1 MRTYLECIPC
11 FLRQSLDGAKL
22 VSTDRGLQEKVLRE
36 VLERASKMDL
46 SDNPPA
52 MAQYIHRLIRQ
63 HVNND
68 DPYRQIK
75 QKYNQWALELYP
87 YLKER
92 INVSDEPLGV
102 ALRLALAGNIIDFG
116 ANGGLTADQAQV
128 TIEQALSVPLPGGA
142 LEHFTRATGQAQR
155 ILYIGDNAGEIVFD
169 RLLLEELPREKITF
183 AVRGGPVINDV
194 TREDAQMTGITE
206 IVEVIDT
213 GSDAPG
219 VILESSS
226 ETFKRCFEQSEI
238 IISKGQGNFESLNE
252 VPKRAIFLLKA
263 KCPVI
268 ADHLQC
274 RIGDWIL
281 QIENQLYIQEV
292 NAG

>member
-22 VSTDRGLQEKVLRE
+22 VSSDRGLQEKVLRE
-36 VLERASKMDL
+36 VLERASQMDL
-46 SDNPPA
+46 SENPPA
-52 MAQYIHRLIRQ
+52 MAQYIHRLIR
-63 HVNND
+63 HHINND

-92 INVSDEPLGV
+92 ITVSDEPLGV
-102 ALRLALAGNIIDFG
+102 ALRLAMAGNIIDFG
-116 ANGGLTADQAQV
+116 ANGGLTAEQAQV

-142 LEHFTRATGQAQR
+142 LEHFNRATGQAQQ

-194 TREDAQMTGITE
+194 TREDAQMTGITD
-206 IVEVIDT
+206 IVKVIDT

-219 VILESSS
+219 VILENCS
-226 ETFKRCFEQSEI
+226 ETFKRYFEQSEI

-274 RIGDWIL
+274 NIGDWVL